1 MAAKRNPISEKAYE
15 MYVEGMKL
23 VDMAANLQVPPG
35 TVRRWKST
43 HNWDGE
49 RSASK
54 SERSD
59 CQKGKKKQE
68 ADDGTK
74 ETFQNEEL
82 TAEQQ
87 LFCVYY
93 ARTFNATQSYLKA
106 YASSYDVANAEGY
119 KLLVKPC
126 IKKEIGR
133 LKEIKRKQIV
143 ADESDI
149 VELQMRIAFADFGDI
164 ARYDEMRVYPRDSR
178 FVDTQLIKKV
188 KETKDGVS
196 IEIEDRQKA
205 INWLTKFF
213 EMNPDDKHRKEFD
226 KRKLELEL
234 IRLEMQTKGKEQE
247 NESEQ
252 DNFLDMLNASA
263 KEVWSEDG

>member
-15 MYVEGMKL
+15 MYMQGMKL
-23 VDMAANLQVPPG
+23 VDIAANLQVPPG

-43 HNWDGE
+43 YNWDGE
-49 RSASK
+49 RSLFDA
-54 SERSD
+54 ERLD

-74 ETFQNEEL
+74 DTFQNDKL
-82 TAEQQ
+82 TPEQQ

-106 YASSYDVANAEGY
+106 YVSSYDVANAEGY

-126 IKKEIGR
+126 IKEEIDR
-133 LKEIKRKQIV
+133 LKEIKRQQIV

-164 ARYDEMRVYPRDSR
+164 AGYDARSVYLRDSN

-188 KETKDGVS
+188 KETKYGVS

-226 KRKLELEL
+226 KRKLEMDL
-234 IRLEMQTKGKEQE
+234 IRLEMQTKEKEQE
-247 NESEQ
+247 NEAEQ
-252 DNFLDMLNASA
+252 DNFLEMLNASA

>member
-15 MYVEGMKL
+15 MYMQGMKL
-23 VDMAANLQVPPG
+23 VDIAANLQVPPG

-43 HNWDGE
+43 YNWDGE
-49 RSASK
+49 RSLFDA
-54 SERSD
+54 ERSD

-74 ETFQNEEL
+74 DTFQNDKL
-82 TAEQQ
+82 TPEQQ

-106 YASSYDVANAEGY
+106 YVSSYDVANAEGY

-126 IKKEIGR
+126 IKEEIDR
-133 LKEIKRKQIV
+133 LKEIKRQQIV

-164 ARYDEMRVYPRDSR
+164 AGYDARSVYLRDSN

-188 KETKDGVS
+188 KETKYGVS

-226 KRKLELEL
+226 KRKLEMDL
-234 IRLEMQTKGKEQE
+234 IRLEMQTKEKEQE
-247 NESEQ
+247 NEAEQ
-252 DNFLDMLNASA
+252 DNFLEMLNASA

>member
-15 MYVEGMKL
+15 MYMQGMKQ
-23 VDMAANLQVPPG
+23 VDIAANLQVPPG

-43 HNWDGE
+43 YNWDGE

-74 ETFQNEEL
+74 DTFQNDEL
-82 TAEQQ
+82 TPEQQ

-106 YASSYDVANAEGY
+106 YVSSYDVANAEGY

-126 IKKEIGR
+126 IKKEIDR
-133 LKEIKRKQIV
+133 LK
-143 ADESDI
+143 
-149 VELQMRIAFADFGDI
+149 
-164 ARYDEMRVYPRDSR
+164 
-178 FVDTQLIKKV
+178 
-188 KETKDGVS
+188 
-196 IEIEDRQKA
+196 
-205 INWLTKFF
+205 
-213 EMNPDDKHRKEFD
+213 
-226 KRKLELEL
+226 
-234 IRLEMQTKGKEQE
+234 
-247 NESEQ
+247 
-252 DNFLDMLNASA
+252 
-263 KEVWSEDG
+263 

>member
-1 MAAKRNPISEKAYE
+1 M
-15 MYVEGMKL
+15 
-23 VDMAANLQVPPG
+23 
-35 TVRRWKST
+35 T
-43 HNWDGE
+43 
-49 RSASK
+49 
-54 SERSD
+54 
-59 CQKGKKKQE
+59 
-68 ADDGTK
+68 
-74 ETFQNEEL
+74 
-82 TAEQQ
+82 
-87 LFCVYY
+87 
-93 ARTFNATQSYLKA
+93 
-106 YASSYDVANAEGY
+106 
-119 KLLVKPC
+119 
-126 IKKEIGR
+126 
-133 LKEIKRKQIV
+133 
-143 ADESDI
+143 
-149 VELQMRIAFADFGDI
+149 
-164 ARYDEMRVYPRDSR
+164 VYPRDSR

-247 NESEQ
+247 NESEH

>member
-1 MAAKRNPISEKAYE
+1 M
-15 MYVEGMKL
+15 
-23 VDMAANLQVPPG
+23 
-35 TVRRWKST
+35 
-43 HNWDGE
+43 
-49 RSASK
+49 
-54 SERSD
+54 
-59 CQKGKKKQE
+59 
-68 ADDGTK
+68 
-74 ETFQNEEL
+74 
-82 TAEQQ
+82 
-87 LFCVYY
+87 FCVYY